1 MASAVEPLRS
11 SFVSDGGV
19 SADKL
24 NVTRAARSMSAASLL
39 ESCPQMKPSDAVKG
53 KADEIR
59 KIIESYGFVAPGI
72 FGSTA
77 RGEDEEG
84 SDLDLL
90 ATIPEGMA
98 GLISLFDIAD
108 MQDELEQM
116 LGLVVD
122 FNVENNMPETY
133 RASIELEVIKL

>member
-1 MASAVEPLRS
+1 MSLKQR
-11 SFVSDGGV
+11 G
-19 SADKL
+19 L
-24 NVTRAARSMSAASLL
+24 CRLHHYTRA
-39 ESCPQMKPSDAVKG
+39 PQMKPSDAIKG
-53 KADEIR
+53 RAVEIR

-77 RGEDEEG
+77 RAEDREG

-90 ATIPEGMA
+90 ATIPEGMV

-116 LGLVVD
+116 LGVVVD
-122 FNVENNMPETY
+122 FNVKNNMPEIY